1 MEGLAVM
8 NQSLGQILR
17 FGVMMS
23 LLLMVV
29 GKFLQKEFLMWLGVV
44 ILVFLPVFR
53 VAWVGVQFYWNKEVE
68 MAWISALVLA
78 LLLGSFFLGHA

>member
-1 MEGLAVM
+1 M

-23 LLLMVV
+23 LLLMAV

>member
-1 MEGLAVM
+1 M